1 MPVALALLLLLE
13 LLLLGAL
20 NLLGASVGV
29 LLQSEL
35 LGLRKGTDVCGCGGA
50 ESDRARD
57 AGGEEHVVWFVREV
71 FRFGAI

>member
-20 NLLGASVGV
+20 DLLGASVGV

-35 LGLRKGTDVCGCGGA
+35 LGLRERTDVCRCGGA
-50 ESDRARD
+50 DGHGASD
-57 AGGEEHVVWFVREV
+57 AGGEEHVVWL
-71 FRFGAI
+71 